1 MINTLFTRHYV
12 LLAPESS
19 EGTSGGGSPVT
30 ESSSTTATGGTEG
43 GTGNTPGSDTEG
55 TGENTTEST
64 EGGQPSTSETQT
76 VDTPGDNI
84 PEYTPEAAAK
94 LEAQYTLNE
103 PQDTESGTNGSE
115 PKTDESTEEYTIAF
129 PEAFTS
135 PESAAFGTILAPIAR
150 ESGLDGTAYGKLFA
164 DSYAAIEA
172 ARQKS
177 VWEHRFRQDAELK
190 RDWGSNYESNM
201 KTARGHIAF
210 LKQKAGLT
218 DDDLACFQSPKG
230 MRALYAMA
238 TAHGEKP
245 AAGLTTGNAT
255 EKSWADAVLKDP
267 NHPDRNA
274 LFNTSDPRYKEINAR
289 FRRAHGC

>member
-12 LLAPESS
+12 LLAPEGS
-19 EGTSGGGSPVT
+19 EGTSGGGSAT
-30 ESSSTTATGGTEG
+30 ESRSTTATGDS
-43 GTGNTPGSDTEG
+43 GNTPATSSEEA
-55 TGENTTEST
+55 GENTAEST
-64 EGGQPSTSETQT
+64 GDGHPPTGETQT
-76 VDTPGDNI
+76 VGTPGDNI

-103 PQDTESGTNGSE
+103 PQNTESGTNGSE
-115 PKTDESTEEYTIAF
+115 PKTDESTEEYTVTF
-129 PEAFTS
+129 PEAFTA
-135 PESAAFGTILAPIAR
+135 PEAAAFGTILAPIAR

-172 ARQKS
+172 ARRKS

-190 RDWGSNYESNM
+190 RDWGSDYESNM

-245 AAGLTTGNAT
+245 AAGLTTSNAA